1 MPARLD
7 AYRREEAAAGNADVA
22 LTQIMNR
29 RILPAGKILFFAEGR
44 KTMIP
49 KAQIMDEAAIRRA
62 LARIAHEI
70 IERNQGVETVC
81 LFGVKRKGVPL
92 TRLLCENIRKFGEA
106 EVPCGELDV
115 TFHRDDLTDEARK
128 ANAGQS
134 YIPCD
139 IRNKTVILVD
149 DVLSTGR
156 TARAAI
162 ETVFSCGRP
171 RAVQFVALVD
181 RGHRELPLRPDY
193 VGKNVPTA
201 QNEVIWVQMNE
212 EGEPSG
218 VYICDRQ
225 ETKE

>member
-1 MPARLD
+1 
-7 AYRREEAAAGNADVA
+7 
-22 LTQIMNR
+22 
-29 RILPAGKILFFAEGR
+29 
-44 KTMIP
+44 MIP

-62 LARIAHEI
+62 LVRIAHEI

-92 TRLLCENIRKFGEA
+92 ARLLCENIRKFGEA

-149 DVLSTGR
+149 DVLYTGR
-156 TARAAI
+156 TARAAMDA
-162 ETVFSCGRP
+162 VMDQGRP
-171 RAVQFVALVD
+171 AKIRLAVLID
-181 RGHRELPLRPDY
+181 RGHRELPIRADY

-201 QNEVIWVQMNE
+201 QSEKIGVQMME
-212 EGEPSG
+212 VDGGDG
-218 VYICDRQ
+218 VALYDAGR
-225 ETKE
+225 